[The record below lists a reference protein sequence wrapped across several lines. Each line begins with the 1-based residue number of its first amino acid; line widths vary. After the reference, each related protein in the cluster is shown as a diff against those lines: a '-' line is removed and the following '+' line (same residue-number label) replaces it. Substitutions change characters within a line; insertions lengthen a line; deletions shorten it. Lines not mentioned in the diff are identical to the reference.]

1 MVYTL
6 RLFSSK
12 CSLFHNSNVFGS
24 CIIQILY
31 PGCVKIKILIRKY
44 EIFQQKEKFL
54 YKLVN
59 ETIVIKSLYANLQ
72 LIIS

>member
-6 RLFSSK
+6 RLFPSK
-12 CSLFHNSNVFGS
+12 CSLFHNSNVLGS
-24 CIIQILY
+24 CIIHILY

-44 EIFQQKEKFL
+44 EICQQKEKFL